1 MSDPLMLALD
11 TSSRMASVALTRP
24 EVFVAEYTW
33 AAGQN
38 HAKQLL
44 PVIKAVLSE
53 NGASLQ
59 DLTALAVAIG
69 PGSFNGLRVGLAT
82 AKGLALSLSLP
93 LVGVSTLEVEAYGHA
108 AAPWP
113 VCAVHDAGRGQLAW
127 AAYQNTSKLGW
138 RQLLAPRIT
147 DPEELLAAVDSRT
160 LFTGEL
166 PQWFLPQLKAALGR
180 RVVLPSLAASA
191 RRGAWLA
198 ELAWQRC
205 TAGEVADAATLQPL
219 YLIRPPGEK

>member
-24 EVFVAEYTW
+24 EAFVAEYTW

-127 AAYQNTSKLGW
+127 AAYQNTGKLGW
-138 RQLLAPRIT
+138 RELLAPRIT

-180 RVVLPSLAASA
+180 RVVLPSLAASV